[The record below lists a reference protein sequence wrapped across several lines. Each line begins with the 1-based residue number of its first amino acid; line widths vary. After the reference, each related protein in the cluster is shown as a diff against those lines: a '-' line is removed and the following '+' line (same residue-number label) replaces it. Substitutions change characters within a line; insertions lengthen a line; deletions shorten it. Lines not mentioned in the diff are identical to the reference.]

1 MMAKNIT
8 IFFLVLLVSFGAAF
22 LITPARANHY
32 LLPSPADLRPILLR
46 NMPHP
51 KESLLTYSIW
61 RTAPLDVA
69 KVFGRSPGC
78 ADADSDLIE
87 ATAKAAV
94 NANLDPSILAATVA
108 TESGCNPYA
117 VSSRGAVGLTQI
129 MPRIWASKFD
139 FSHDVNLFNQSDSL
153 RTGAAIMA
161 DSINHYGVQAGI
173 QRYNGVGVGCDTCDG
188 GYATRILALA
198 GKR

>member
-1 MMAKNIT
+1 MTKT
-8 IFFLVLLVSFGAAF
+8 TTRFFLIWLVMFVAAA
-22 LITPARANHY
+22 LGMPALAGHY
-32 LLPSPADLRPILLR
+32 LLPSPADVRPILLR

-61 RTAPLDVA
+61 RSAPLEIA

-87 ATAKAAV
+87 ATAKAAIDT
-94 NANLDPSILAATVA
+94 NLDPAILAATVA
-108 TESGCNPYA
+108 TESSCNPFA
-117 VSSRGAVGLTQI
+117 VSSRGAVGLTQVMI
-129 MPRIWASKFD
+129 RIWSSKFD
-139 FSHDVNLFNQSDSL
+139 FGHDVNLFNKYDSL
-153 RTGAAIMA
+153 RTGAAILA
-161 DSINHYGVQAGI
+161 DSINRYGTQAGI

-198 GKR
+198 GRR